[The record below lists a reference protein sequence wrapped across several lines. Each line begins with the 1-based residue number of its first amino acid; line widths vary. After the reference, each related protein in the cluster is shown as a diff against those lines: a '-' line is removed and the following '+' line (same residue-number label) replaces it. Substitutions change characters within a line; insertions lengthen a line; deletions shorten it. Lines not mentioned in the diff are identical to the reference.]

1 MDEVGRGT
9 STFDGLSLA
18 WACAVQLAEKVKA
31 FTLFATHY
39 FELTSLPDKILS
51 VANVHLDATEFKD
64 DIVFLHTIQEGPASQ
79 SYGIQVAKLAGI
91 PAEVLALAR
100 KELASLEAGAHPT
113 VKPTS
118 NAPLSTS
125 LPGAQPS
132 ELLPKE
138 QSMPFQSEL
147 FADPIGAKVL
157 DALSSLEP
165 DELTPREALDQ
176 LYALKKLCSKN

>member
-39 FELTSLPDKILS
+39 FELTSLPDKTPG
-51 VANVHLDATEFKD
+51 VANVHLDATEYND

-91 PAEVLALAR
+91 PSEVIALAR

-113 VKPTS
+113 VKPGVIEDLQHIQ
-118 NAPLSTS
+118 N
-125 LPGAQPS
+125 
-132 ELLPKE
+132 
-138 QSMPFQSEL
+138 EL
-147 FADPIGAKVL
+147 FSDPIATALL
-157 DALSSLEP
+157 DAVSGINP
-165 DELTPREALDQ
+165 DELSPREALEK
-176 LYALKKLCSKN
+176 LYSLKKLSGKN

>member
-39 FELTSLPDKILS
+39 FELTSLPDKTQG
-51 VANVHLDATEFKD
+51 VANVHLDATEYND
-64 DIVFLHTIQEGPASQ
+64 NIVFLHTIQEGPASQ

-91 PAEVLALAR
+91 PSEVITLAR

-113 VKPTS
+113 VKSSGTS
-118 NAPLSTS
+118 NSTAASEPAPI
-125 LPGAQPS
+125 
-132 ELLPKE
+132 
-138 QSMPFQSEL
+138 QSEL
-147 FADPIGAKVL
+147 FPGPIASALL
-157 DALSSLEP
+157 DALSDVNP
-165 DELTPREALDQ
+165 DELSPREALET
-176 LYALKKLCSKN
+176 LYALKKLIGKN